1 MNKYEFECVGGAADL
16 NPPSHAARRP
26 RVVLADDHPGMLE
39 EILRLLAPE
48 FDVVGSASEGQAL
61 LSLVAQLRPDV
72 VVADI
77 HMPGFNGIEAGR
89 RMLQGGLCPA
99 VVILTVYN
107 EPRLVGSALAC
118 GIRGYVLKEDAGEEL
133 ALAVNTVA
141 GGGVYL
147 SHGIRAARHA

>member
-1 MNKYEFECVGGAADL
+1 VTDL
-16 NPPSHAARRP
+16 NLKSDGVRRP

-39 EILRLLAPE
+39 EIRLLLADE
-48 FDVVGSASEGQAL
+48 FELVGSASEGQAL
-61 LSLVAQLRPDV
+61 LSLVDQLRPDAV
-72 VVADI
+72 VLDI
-77 HMPGFNGIEAGR
+77 HMPLVDGIEAGR

-107 EPRLVGSALAC
+107 EPQLVGSALAC

-141 GGGVYL
+141 GGGAYL
-147 SHGIRAARHA
+147 SRGIRGVRHD

>member
-1 MNKYEFECVGGAADL
+1 MDGAGSATDRNL
-16 NPPSHAARRP
+16 KGHVARRP

-39 EILRLLAPE
+39 QIRLLLADE

-61 LSLVAQLRPDV
+61 LSLVAQLRPDA

-77 HMPGFNGIEAGR
+77 HMPLVDGIEAGR
-89 RMLQGGLCPA
+89 RMLQEGLCRA
-99 VVILTVYN
+99 VIILTVYKY
-107 EPRLVGSALAC
+107 PQLVGSALAC

-141 GGGVYL
+141 GGGAYL
-147 SHGIRAARHA
+147 SSGIRGIRYS